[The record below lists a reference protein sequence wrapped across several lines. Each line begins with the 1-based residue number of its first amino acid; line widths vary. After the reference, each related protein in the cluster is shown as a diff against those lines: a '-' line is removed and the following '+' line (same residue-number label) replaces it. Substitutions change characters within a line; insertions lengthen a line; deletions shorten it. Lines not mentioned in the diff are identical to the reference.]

1 MMPDAV
7 FRCSPFDRTTADELL
22 GINRMC
28 ITPYIPKAPINAN
41 VMTDKC
47 LLADYTAV
55 VGHVP
60 FGAE

>member
-7 FRCSPFDRTTADELL
+7 FQCSPFDRTTVDELL
-22 GINRMC
+22 SINRMR
-28 ITPYIPKAPINAN
+28 ITPYIPKAPINSN

-47 LLADYTAV
+47 LWADYTAV